1 MSREKSPEGVK
12 SKRNPNGM
20 GNIYY
25 NKKTERYEWRQMV
38 DGDLRTLSSKNLGD
52 LYEKIKAC
60 ADLPIIKGKIKT
72 SEWFAKWLKTVESLS
87 KPATYEQ
94 YNIIWEQHIK
104 PVIGNKLIKKVKKSD
119 IQAVIAAMNTKVV
132 TPATKE
138 EPAKIGLS
146 TWTMKH
152 ARKIMHIAFDAA
164 HEDKI
169 IAENPVKDIKIPD
182 KQSKPRKTL
191 KTEELRIL
199 FQYLKN
205 TRWYWAIRFML
216 VTGLRRGELLAL
228 QWSDVDYKHKCIVVD
243 ESDSAAGAG
252 DTKNAKTH
260 YAPLSDLAIFYLGK
274 QKEMLENEVNPILY
288 DEKKKVLDLVFP
300 SETGTLLKPD
310 SFNSALDRINEKV
323 NNDNKKKVEKGEE
336 VKVNNF
342 HVTPHML
349 RHTFVY
355 MNKGRMSLAE
365 LQEALGHDESTTTLD
380 LYGTMLS
387 DTEKLA
393 KKVDDSFNEL
403 ECELEKIEE
412 KKEGKVIDFNK
423 RRRAK

>member
-1 MSREKSPEGVK
+1 MSREKSPEGVR

-38 DGDLRTLSSKNLGD
+38 DGKLRTLSSKNLGD

-60 ADLPIIKGKIKT
+60 ADLPIVKEKIKT
-72 SEWFAKWLKTVESLS
+72 SEWFEKWLKTVESLS

-94 YNIIWEQHIK
+94 YSIIWEQHIK
-104 PVIGNKLIKKVKKSD
+104 PIIGNKLIKKVKKSD
-119 IQAVIAAMNTKVV
+119 IQAVIAAMNTKVIV
-132 TPATKE
+132 PATKE
-138 EPAKIGLS
+138 EPVKTGLS

-169 IAENPVKDIKIPD
+169 IAENPVRDIKIPD

-243 ESDSAAGAG
+243 ESDSTAGAG

-274 QKEMLENEVNPILY
+274 QKEMLENEVNPILH
-288 DEKKKVLDLVFP
+288 DGKKKVLDLVFP

-323 NNDNKKKVEKGEE
+323 NRDNKKKLEKGEE